1 VTREMFLRTLT
12 KSRYTGHSEIVR
24 VLAPNTPIPDEK
36 LFREVLDAWRD
47 QDVVSVV
54 LQKAPKC

>member
-1 VTREMFLRTLT
+1 MFLRTLT
-12 KSRYTGHSEIVR
+12 KSRYSGHSEIVR

-47 QDVVSVV
+47 PDVKAVV
-54 LQKAPKC
+54 LQKASKC